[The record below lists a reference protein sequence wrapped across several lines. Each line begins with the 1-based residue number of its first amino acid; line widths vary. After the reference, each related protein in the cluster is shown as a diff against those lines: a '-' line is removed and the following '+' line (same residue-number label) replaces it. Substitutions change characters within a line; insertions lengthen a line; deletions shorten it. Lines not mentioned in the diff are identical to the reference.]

1 LSFQETHCCIRL
13 QVSFDLIQ
21 ELRINGSV
29 FGKQSNGWQ
38 GNLPQGEGQGNREM
52 ESRCL
57 AQWLCQVFCLIRLCV
72 LFFGGIVVSMI
83 SVEIL
88 REVLRPEVV
97 IKRLIFRKSWKRV
110 LADWVAFFNPNL
122 CFPSDDAIGT

>member
-1 LSFQETHCCIRL
+1 
-13 QVSFDLIQ
+13 
-21 ELRINGSV
+21 
-29 FGKQSNGWQ
+29 
-38 GNLPQGEGQGNREM
+38 
-52 ESRCL
+52 
-57 AQWLCQVFCLIRLCV
+57 
-72 LFFGGIVVSMI
+72 VSMI

-97 IKRLIFRKSWKRV
+97 IKRLIFRNSWKRV